1 MQRQGWGQLP
11 DGSSLQATF
20 SGSDQNFTVTGRAT
34 IDGQQVQ
41 TFSHAELT
49 GGITL
54 TLRQPHRYVIEVDV
68 FFNGAASTTVT
79 AAGGVQDSS
88 GATLGS
94 PLNLSSSGINGDHD
108 TFELTALTQ
117 L

>member
-1 MQRQGWGQLP
+1 MQRQGWGQIP

-20 SGSDQNFTVTGRAT
+20 TGSDQNFTVTGRAT
-34 IDGQQVQ
+34 RDGQLVQ
-41 TFSHAELT
+41 TYSHAELT
-49 GGITL
+49 NGINVA
-54 TLRQPHRYVIEVDV
+54 LRQPHRYVVEVDV

-79 AAGGVQDSS
+79 ATGGVQDSA
-88 GATLGS
+88 GTPLGS